1 MTSLSQNFPEEI
13 SGLVD
18 YWRGVLDQRFGC
30 SNMFTQYFSAKVQEA
45 LGPWSSCCINAAR
58 LVLEIDGYLGNKKIF
73 DLGLV
78 CLKRNKRC
86 LILFASGTPFLEVGS
101 QSRRETD

>member
-1 MTSLSQNFPEEI
+1 MTSLSQNFPEET

-45 LGPWSSCCINAAR
+45 LGPWSSCDLNAAR
-58 LVLEIDGYLGNKKIF
+58 LVVEIERERGNKKIF
-73 DLGLV
+73 DLGLGG
-78 CLKRNKRC
+78 
-86 LILFASGTPFLEVGS
+86 A
-101 QSRRETD
+101 